1 MKPRFRAWD
10 VLAEKMIDEIQM
22 ISFVRKE
29 IIGKFSDGSTSVPL
43 KFEDERNGEDVI
55 LMQSTGLK
63 DKNGKEIFEG
73 DILKFN
79 DEWNEYCHEGYVDG
93 SVEGVNYVEVVKGEA
108 CFEFGKT
115 RYPES
120 SLFIYMEDEHL
131 SFAELVKDK
140 DFGFEIVGNVYENS
154 ELYWLIEEMEHEN

>member
-1 MKPRFRAWD
+1 MIPKFRMWNRISSQLHLVDGLYFDDKEAEYVDDDNVLRF
-10 VLAEKMIDEIQM
+10 
-22 ISFVRKE
+22 
-29 IIGKFSDGSTSVPL
+29 IGFKNI
-43 KFEDERNGEDVI
+43 E

-73 DILKFN
+73 DVVKFN

-120 SLFIYMEDEHL
+120 SLFIHMEDEHL
-131 SFAELVKDK
+131 SFAELVNDK
-140 DFGFEIVGNVYENS
+140 DFEFEIIGNIYENP
-154 ELYWLIEEMEHEN
+154 ELLEVTHE

>member
-1 MKPRFRAWD
+1 MVTQQVYFESG
-10 VLAEKMIDEIQM
+10 LA
-22 ISFVRKE
+22 V
-29 IIGKFSDGSTSVPL
+29 
-43 KFEDERNGEDVI
+43 ERDIYCYDFDDIE

-140 DFGFEIVGNVYENS
+140 DFGFEIIDNVYENP
-154 ELYWLIEEMEHEN
+154 ELLEVTHE

>member
-1 MKPRFRAWD
+1 MIPKFRAYDSGSLSRMYQPDEVMAGNGDIWI
-10 VLAEKMIDEIQM
+10 IDE
-22 ISFVRKE
+22 
-29 IIGKFSDGSTSVPL
+29 DSVA
-43 KFEDERNGEDVI
+43 GEWIVNNDI
-55 LMQSTGLK
+55 HLMQSTGLK

-120 SLFIYMEDEHL
+120 SLFIHMEDEHL
-131 SFAELVKDK
+131 SFAELIKDK
-140 DFGFEIVGNVYENS
+140 DFEFKIIGNIYENP
-154 ELYWLIEEMEHEN
+154 ELLEYKE